1 MSKLPYGG
9 DSDRFDEINKLVD
22 NPMKARLLDGVKRAS
37 KNSFEMSRM
46 LASLRQMGRKTK
58 AHGTSLRKPS

>member
-22 NPMKARLLDGVKRAS
+22 NPMKARLLDGVKRAT
-37 KNSFEMSRM
+37 KNSFEMSHM
-46 LASLRQMGRKTK
+46 LASLRRWVEIDKDWIREK
-58 AHGTSLRKPS
+58 KPS